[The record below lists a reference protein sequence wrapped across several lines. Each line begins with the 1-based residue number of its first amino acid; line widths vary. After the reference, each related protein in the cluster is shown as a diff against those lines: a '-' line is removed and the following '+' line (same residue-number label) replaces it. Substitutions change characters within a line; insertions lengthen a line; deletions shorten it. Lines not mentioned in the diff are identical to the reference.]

1 MKFIASYVRTLC
13 SWICSMSQILTLV
26 ENGEKSQAELAASG
40 FQAAAGG
47 AGRDLFYV
55 KSSCMFLLNY
65 CQWFLR
71 SNLFCGSMW
80 WNVLI
85 SPELSIYFFN
95 NLARGGKIF
104 SAYWPV
110 TNFFPADVTSRL
122 SYRGDF
128 YSIFLPSHPHYSV
141 QDHTFR
147 SSPPLLPV

>member
-1 MKFIASYVRTLC
+1 S
-13 SWICSMSQILTLV
+13 
-26 ENGEKSQAELAASG
+26 
-40 FQAAAGG
+40 
-47 AGRDLFYV
+47 
-55 KSSCMFLLNY
+55 
-65 CQWFLR
+65 
-71 SNLFCGSMW
+71 
-80 WNVLI
+80 VLI

-122 SYRGDF
+122 SYLGDF
-128 YSIFLPSHPHYSV
+128 YSLFLPSPPPYSG